1 MGNRETEDERE
12 WGIGRQRMR
21 GLGIGS
27 RETEDERECGIG
39 SLRMR
44 EDGE

>member
-1 MGNRETEDERE
+1 MGNTETEREWGIGRGDEREWGIGRQSDERE

-21 GLGIGS
+21 
-27 RETEDERECGIG
+27 
-39 SLRMR
+39 

>member
-12 WGIGRQRMR
+12 LGIGRLRMRREWGIGR
-21 GLGIGS
+21 
-27 RETEDERECGIG
+27 
-39 SLRMR
+39 LRMR